1 MRVSVV
7 VAGWVMGAMGL
18 VGGAQVKV
26 NAVPVPP
33 AVKPADGV
41 DYRSDASLEE
51 LAKGLMAASKV
62 AASGNVSVTMDK
74 YPGYFTMLSTR
85 VKSGGAELH
94 KKAADLFIALD
105 GEATVITG
113 GTMVDRKDS
122 GDEARGTRVDGGVA
136 QVMHKGDV
144 ITIAPNVPHQTM
156 VAPGKTFTYFVVKV
170 VPPAGTEGS

>member
-1 MRVSVV
+1 MRGSV
-7 VAGWVMGAMGL
+7 AMAIGLMMAMGG
-18 VGGAQVKV
+18 VGVAQATV

-33 AVKPADGV
+33 AVKPAEGV

-62 AASGNVSVTMDK
+62 AASGNVSVTLDK

-94 KKAADLFIALD
+94 AKAADLFVAID

-113 GTMVDRKDS
+113 GTIVDRTDK

-144 ITIAPNVPHQTM
+144 ITIAPNVPHQTL

-170 VPPAGTEGS
+170 VPATGS